1 MDLLNIPKYSV
12 KDILILAREAGL
24 PEACVIAIVN
34 ELLSSQSKL
43 LGSEDPPSR
52 EAMLEVMK
60 EVGYTEY
67 EDKIGFKEG
76 GAKKTRKTRKQHRMR
91 RKT

>member
-1 MDLLNIPKYSV
+1 MDKPKYSV
-12 KDILILAREAGL
+12 KDVLILAREAGL

-67 EDKIGFKEG
+67 EDKIGKQEG
-76 GAKKTRKTRKQHRMR
+76 GAKKTKKTRKQHRMR

>member
-1 MDLLNIPKYSV
+1 MDKPKYSV
-12 KDILILAREAGL
+12 KDVLILAREAGL

-67 EDKIGFKEG
+67 EDKIVPNGQEG
-76 GAKKTRKTRKQHRMR
+76 GAKKTKKTA
-91 RKT
+91 